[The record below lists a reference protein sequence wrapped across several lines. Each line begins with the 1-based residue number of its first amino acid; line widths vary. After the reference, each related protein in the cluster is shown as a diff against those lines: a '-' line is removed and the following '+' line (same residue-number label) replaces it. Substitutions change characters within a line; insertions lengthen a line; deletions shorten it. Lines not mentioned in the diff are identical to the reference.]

1 MTGTGTQLG
10 EKSWPGMEGRTKQ
23 EIQTAEASGLEDE
36 CLESNPPPTP
46 TPVEML
52 RVINTFLSSEL

>member
-36 CLESNPPPTP
+36 CLESNPLTHPYPRGDGP
-46 TPVEML
+46 C
-52 RVINTFLSSEL
+52 N